1 MIPQRILVRGVNWLG
16 DAVMTTPAL
25 VRLRERYPTSSITL
39 LTHAKLAGLWHRH
52 PAVDSVL
59 TFDRSDGVWG
69 VARRLRSHR
78 FDAAFLFPNSP
89 RSALEAFLAR
99 IPRRIGGT
107 WPWRDWLLTDVVPA
121 QSGSVPMR
129 RRSVREIVAAQ
140 SDSLAPPHWGEPLPG
155 PAAHHIHQY
164 LRLVGGEGAPS
175 APIIGVDPEVMLAVS
190 DRFGL
195 ESSRRWIGINAGAEY
210 GPAKRWPAEHFRSV
224 IAAVLARPGMGVLV
238 FGGGSDVDLARS
250 LCPAEGP
257 NCKVLAGR
265 TSLAE
270 LAAALKR
277 CVVVVTN
284 DTGPMHLAAA
294 VGTPVVVPFGST
306 SPQLTGPGLPGDARH
321 VLIQAEVPCGPCF
334 LRVCPADFRCL
345 GKFLRASPGGI
356 GEARMAGMMGLS
368 GCVKAMQRRHF
379 LRETVRMAA

>member
-1 MIPQRILVRGVNWLG
+1 MIPKRILVRGVNWLG

-250 LCPAEGP
+250 LCPAEGS

-345 GKFLRASPGGI
+345 REISP
-356 GEARMAGMMGLS
+356 ERVLEEL
-368 GCVKAMQRRHF
+368 VRHGW
-379 LRETVRMAA
+379 LE